1 MNHSVV
7 VNVSQAG
14 KQIKNVELSVAD
26 ADLGNIMEKLRQ
38 AQAETNQFLTELISE
53 NGSDD
58 KDIDNEDDEEEDSD
72 SEVVEPENKVPK
84 LQ

>member
-1 MNHSVV
+1 
-7 VNVSQAG
+7 
-14 KQIKNVELSVAD
+14 
-26 ADLGNIMEKLRQ
+26 MEKLRQ

-53 NGSDD
+53 SGSDD